1 MLRSGRDELPPWT
14 GMNFNKFF
22 KAERA
27 IIGAIITVAS
37 LVAIAFTV
45 YFHFEGKF
53 IDIATAVQAHQQM
66 QEQIQLTG
74 YRLETKILE
83 DRIAGLQQRIWVYQ
97 EKYGPD
103 CGAHR
108 ALCQRWDA
116 EIRRLERQ
124 IRGLNR

>member
-1 MLRSGRDELPPWT
+1 MSLNSL
-14 GMNFNKFF
+14 F

-27 IIGAIITVAS
+27 VIGAIITAAS
-37 LVAIAFTV
+37 LVAIAFAV

-53 IDIATAVQAHQQM
+53 IEVKTAVAAHQQM
-66 QEQIQLTG
+66 QEQIELTG
-74 YRLETKILE
+74 IRLNAKILE
-83 DRIAGLQQRIWVYQ
+83 DRIAGLQQRIWIYQ

-108 ALCQRWDA
+108 ALCQQWQA

-124 IRGLNR
+124 LQGIGR